1 MASAGS
7 LIFEL
12 AADVSRLRTD
22 MASAQREIKSS
33 LASIAKSSA
42 ATAVMVGA
50 QFAMSFARG
59 FANSIQ
65 AAIDQGDAF
74 GKLAQRIGTTTEAFS
89 GLAYAGQFAGVSTDS
104 LTTSFK
110 GLNKAFIDA
119 ENPASTAAIAFNAL
133 GLNFRELKAQDPAT
147 AFTQIAEKVAGFS
160 DGAEKAAAV
169 TAIFGKAGQELIPML
184 NAGAEGLEA
193 ARKEAEALGLIISD
207 ETAAAMGDLN
217 DDMQR
222 LKNIGTGVAAQF
234 AQALIP
240 AFEVL
245 VEIAKEATEQGS
257 LWNSVLEFGKQA
269 ARELIAVVIALTG
282 VIAQAGK
289 SMATFAKA
297 VGQAFKGDFSGAWDT
312 LKEGVQVAK
321 VNLGQLNDQVGR
333 VIEGTST
340 TSRAAKVAKAE
351 LTGMGDAV
359 AASANKTKQ
368 AREQLSDYQKMLQ
381 AMSEEL
387 RKVQANG
394 DPFAELASDPR
405 FLKMTLDEQA
415 ALVALR
421 GEIEETTA
429 ANKAAKDAQDAINQ
443 AREDAD
449 KALIA
454 QREALRDWTEAQ
466 KDAIDPTREYV
477 RTLEQLQAAMDAGL
491 VTGEQFAAIHE
502 LAAKKMQDASNKVDP
517 YKSQIEE
524 LKNAMLGF
532 GKNASD
538 TFVDF
543 ISGADTSQ
551 KSFGEM
557 TASILRDIAKMLV
570 YKNIIEP
577 MFNAIG
583 GSFGGGGGLGSI
595 FGSIFGGAR
604 MAGGPVTP
612 GKAYRV
618 NESPF
623 RSEFFV
629 PNTPGTV
636 NSGLNNDTGNVQ
648 VNVYITQSGESQ
660 DVNADTAESAEFGRR
675 IAAAVRQVIA
685 TEKRSGGMLAP
696 H

>member
-42 ATAVMVGA
+42 ATAITVGA
-50 QFAMSFARG
+50 QFAMSFAKG
-59 FANSIQ
+59 FASQIQ

-89 GLAYAGQFAGVSTDS
+89 GLAYAGQFAGVSADD
-104 LTTSFK
+104 LTTSFR
-110 GLNKAFIDA
+110 GLNKALIDA
-119 ENPASTAAIAFNAL
+119 ENPASDAAVAFKAL
-133 GLNFRELKAQDPAT
+133 GLDFRTLKAEDPTT
-147 AFTQIAEKVAGFS
+147 AFTQIAQKISGFA
-160 DGAEKAAAV
+160 DGAEKAAVA
-169 TAIFGKAGQELIPML
+169 TAIFGKSGQQLIPML
-184 NAGAEGLEA
+184 NQGAEGLEA
-193 ARKEAEALGLIISD
+193 ARKEAENLGLIISD

-217 DDMQR
+217 DDMSR
-222 LKNIGTGVAAQF
+222 LKNIGTGVAMQF

-240 AFEVL
+240 AFEVF
-245 VEIAKEATEQGS
+245 VEIAKDATEQGS

-282 VIAQAGK
+282 IIAQAGK

-312 LKEGVQVAK
+312 LKDGVQVAK
-321 VNLGQLNDQVGR
+321 VNLAQLDSQVGR
-333 VIEGTST
+333 VIEGTT
-340 TSRAAKVAKAE
+340 GTARAAKGAKAE

-359 AASANKTKQ
+359 AAAANKAKKAHET
-368 AREQLSDYQKMLQ
+368 LTDFQKML
-381 AMSEEL
+381 ASMSEEL

-394 DPFAELASDPR
+394 DPFAEIASDPK

-415 ALVALR
+415 ALAALR

-443 AREDAD
+443 ARDDAD

-454 QREALRDWTEAQ
+454 QRESLRDWTEAQ

-477 RTLEQLQAAMDAGL
+477 RTLEQLQAAMDAQL
-491 VTGEQFAAIHE
+491 ITGAEFAKIHE
-502 LAAKKMQDASNKVDP
+502 LAAQKLADASTKVDP

-532 GKNASD
+532 GKNAGD
-538 TFVDF
+538 TFIDF
-543 ISGADTSQ
+543 ISGADTAQ

-583 GSFGGGGGLGSI
+583 GMGGGAGGFGSI
-595 FGSIFGGAR
+595 LGNIFGGAR

-636 NSGLNNDTGNVQ
+636 NSGLNTGGDNVQ
-648 VNVYITQSGESQ
+648 VNVYITQSGDSQ
-660 DVNADTAESAEFGRR
+660 DVTADSAESAEFGRR

-685 TEKRSGGMLAP
+685 TEKRSGGMLSP

>member
-22 MASAQREIKSS
+22 MQAAQREVKSS

-59 FANSIQ
+59 FASSIQ

-89 GLAYAGQFAGVSTDS
+89 GLAYAGQFASVSADD
-104 LTTSFK
+104 LTNAFK

-119 ENPASTAAIAFNAL
+119 ENPASTAAIAFQAL
-133 GLNFRELKAQDPAT
+133 GLNFRDLKAEDPAT
-147 AFTQIAEKVAGFS
+147 AFTQIAQKISGFA
-160 DGAEKAAAV
+160 DGAEKAAVA
-169 TAIFGKAGQELIPML
+169 TAIFGKAGQQLIPML
-184 NAGAEGLEA
+184 NQGADGLEA

-245 VEIAKEATEQGS
+245 VEIAKQATEQGS

-289 SMATFAKA
+289 SMATFARA

-340 TSRAAKVAKAE
+340 TTRAAKEAKAE
-351 LTGMGDAV
+351 LTGMGDAMAKSARSAK
-359 AASANKTKQ
+359 AA
-368 AREQLSDYQKMLQ
+368 RDQLSDYQKMLQ
-381 AMSEEL
+381 SMTEEL

-394 DPFAELASDPR
+394 DPFAELATDPR
-405 FLKMTLDEQA
+405 FLKMTQDEQA
-415 ALVALR
+415 ALMALR
-421 GEIEETTA
+421 TEIEATTA

-443 AREDAD
+443 ARDDAD

-454 QREALRDWTEAQ
+454 QRESLRDWADAQ
-466 KDAIDPTREYV
+466 KDAIDPTREYI
-477 RTLEQLQAAMDAGL
+477 RTLEQLQAAMDAQL
-491 VTGEQFAAIHE
+491 ITGAEFAKIHE
-502 LAAKKMQDASNKVDP
+502 LAAQKMEAAANKVDP

-538 TFVDF
+538 TFIDF
-543 ISGADTSQ
+543 ISGAETSQ

-577 MFNAIG
+577 LFNAIG
-583 GSFGGGGGLGSI
+583 GGFGGGGGLGSI
-595 FGSIFGGAR
+595 FSSIFGGAR
-604 MAGGPVTP
+604 MAGGPVSP
-612 GKAYRV
+612 GRFYKV

-623 RSEFFV
+623 RAEYFT
-629 PNTPGTV
+629 PNTPGRV
-636 NSGLNNDTGNVQ
+636 NSGLDSGSTSVQ
-648 VNVYITQSGESQ
+648 VNVYITQSGESE
-660 DVNADTAESAEFGRR
+660 DVSADSAEGAELGRR
-675 IAAAVRQVIA
+675 IATVVRQVIA
-685 TEKRSGGMLAP
+685 TEKRTGGMLAS
-696 H
+696 

>member
-22 MASAQREIKSS
+22 MATAQREIKSS
-33 LASIAKSSA
+33 LSSIAKSSA
-42 ATAVMVGA
+42 ATAITVGA
-50 QFAMSFARG
+50 QFAMNFAKG
-59 FANSIQ
+59 FASQIQ

-89 GLAYAGQFAGVSTDS
+89 GLAYAGQFAGVSSDD

-110 GLNKAFIDA
+110 GLNKALIDA
-119 ENPASTAAIAFNAL
+119 ENPASDAAVAFKAL
-133 GLNFRELKAQDPAT
+133 GLNFRELKAEDPSV
-147 AFTQIAEKVAGFS
+147 AFAQIAQKVSGFA

-169 TAIFGKAGQELIPML
+169 TAIFGKAGQALIPML
-184 NAGAEGLEA
+184 NQGADGLEA

-217 DDMQR
+217 DDMSR
-222 LKNIGTGVAAQF
+222 LKNISTGVAMQF
-234 AQALIP
+234 AQALMP
-240 AFEVL
+240 AFEVF

-289 SMATFAKA
+289 SMATFARA
-297 VGQAFKGDFSGAWDT
+297 VGQAFKGDFSGAWET

-321 VNLGQLNDQVGR
+321 VNLAQLDSQVGR
-333 VIEGTST
+333 VIEGTT
-340 TSRAAKVAKAE
+340 NTKTAAKGAKAE

-359 AASANKTKQ
+359 AAAANKAKK
-368 AREQLSDYQKMLQ
+368 ARDQLTDFQKMLQ
-381 AMSEEL
+381 SMSEEL

-394 DPFAELASDPR
+394 DPFAELANDPR

-415 ALVALR
+415 ALAALR

-429 ANKAAKDAQDAINQ
+429 ANKAAKDAQDAINE
-443 AREDAD
+443 ARDAAD
-449 KALIA
+449 KALVA
-454 QREALRDWTEAQ
+454 QREALRDWTDAQ
-466 KDAIDPTREYV
+466 IDAIDPTREYV

-491 VTGEQFAAIHE
+491 ITGEQFAKIHE
-502 LAAKKMQDASNKVDP
+502 NAAKKMEDATAKVDP

-532 GKNASD
+532 GKNATD

-543 ISGADTSQ
+543 ISGAETTQ

-557 TASILRDIAKMLV
+557 TASILRDIAKMLI

-577 MFNAIG
+577 MFSAIG
-583 GSFGGGGGLGSI
+583 GMGGSGGFGSILSSVFGGG
-595 FGSIFGGAR
+595 R
-604 MAGGPVTP
+604 MAGGPVLP
-612 GKAYRV
+612 GRTYRV

-623 RSEFFV
+623 RNEYFT
-629 PNTPGTV
+629 PNTAGTV
-636 NSGLNNDTGNVQ
+636 NSGHDTGTGNVQ
-648 VNVYITQSGESQ
+648 VNVYITERGESQ
-660 DVNADTAESAEFGRR
+660 DVAADTQQGAEFGRR

-685 TEKRSGGMLAP
+685 TEKRTGGMLAP
-696 H
+696 N